1 MKYFLAKRITRTPAG
16 IVQRLC
22 ALMCRK
28 DKLFSLRVIFID
40 RGDDLLHQSVQ
51 YCVYRK
57 H

>member
-40 RGDDLLHQSVQ
+40 KGDDLLH
-51 YCVYRK
+51 
-57 H
+57 